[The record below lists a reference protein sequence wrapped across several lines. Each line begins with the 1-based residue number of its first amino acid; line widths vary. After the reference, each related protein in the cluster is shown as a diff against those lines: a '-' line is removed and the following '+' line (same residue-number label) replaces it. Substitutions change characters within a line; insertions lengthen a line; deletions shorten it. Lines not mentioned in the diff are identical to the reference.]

1 MKKNNK
7 ILASVKYIHAKITS
21 TITNELLQYIIN
33 KMYGKKWNTPN
44 PNERTIYKIRIKSFT
59 VVIPVILKLNVLN
72 KFSYLK
78 TQETQIK

>member
-33 KMYGKKWNTPN
+33 KMYGKKMEYTKPK
-44 PNERTIYKIRIKSFT
+44 RTNN
-59 VVIPVILKLNVLN
+59 LQN
-72 KFSYLK
+72 
-78 TQETQIK
+78 QD

>member
-1 MKKNNK
+1 MLK
-7 ILASVKYIHAKITS
+7 SH
-21 TITNELLQYIIN
+21 LQLQMNCYSISLI
-33 KMYGKKWNTPN
+33 KCMEKKWNTPN

-59 VVIPVILKLNVLN
+59 VDIPVILKLNVLN

>member
-33 KMYGKKWNTPN
+33 KMYGKKNGIHQTQT
-44 PNERTIYKIRIKSFT
+44 NEQSTKSG
-59 VVIPVILKLNVLN
+59 LNVLP
-72 KFSYLK
+72 
-78 TQETQIK
+78 